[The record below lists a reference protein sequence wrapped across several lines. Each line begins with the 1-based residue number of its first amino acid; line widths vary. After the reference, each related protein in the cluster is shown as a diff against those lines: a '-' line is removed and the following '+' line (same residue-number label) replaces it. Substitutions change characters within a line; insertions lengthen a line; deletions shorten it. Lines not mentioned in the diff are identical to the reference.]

1 MKTKKSLLTLL
12 LASGFVLASCSGDGT
27 TSTSI
32 PLPPLLEIDIPVKID
47 SSLASESKTYEFS
60 FRYEDSYFL
69 DSANTFSPK
78 LAMLSYG
85 ASMANG
91 THQRGDSFYGDAEF
105 DDVTRFGYESEPTTT
120 SLGYYIAHKN
130 IQGVE
135 LLTASFKGLD
145 YGAEWANNFI
155 IGKEGDHEGFY
166 ARANE
171 VYLALQKYIVAYCG
185 GHVDKIWLTGYSRG
199 GAIANLVSSLILRDD
214 KIEIKGE
221 DMFTYTFEAPA
232 CVAEDKALEYA
243 NVHNIVNKND
253 IITHIPPLKYG
264 LKRCG
269 VDHEIYASNY
279 ATLMKQFD
287 EQIDVPEFKVIK
299 DGEET
304 AVGSDQAMRQL
315 LLDMFFNQENPE
327 EGASANTREDYC
339 NNYQKGISESIGY
352 VFALKPTTRK
362 AMLAKIQTMDL
373 YTEILPLFND
383 STGEALL
390 NFFEPYL
397 IQDEISYDRDNLLE
411 DCATIVKAVGYLVLR
426 PLIMKYTF
434 LVTNI
439 DDTKT
444 NLTRLID
451 MHYPESIYVLMAN
464 SFKN

>member
-1 MKTKKSLLTLL
+1 MKTKQSLLTLL
-12 LASGFVLASCSGDGT
+12 LASGFVLASCSGEE
-27 TSTSI
+27 TSSSFE

-60 FRYEDSYFL
+60 FKYNDGYFL
-69 DSANTFSPK
+69 KSADEFYPE
-78 LAMLSYG
+78 LAMLSFG
-85 ASMANG
+85 AAMANG
-91 THQRGDSFYGDAEF
+91 SHQQGDSFYGDAEF

-145 YGAEWANNFI
+145 YGAEWANNFL

-166 ARANE
+166 ARASE
-171 VYLALQKYIVAYCG
+171 VYSELQKYIDTYCG
-185 GHVDKIWLTGYSRG
+185 GHIDKLWLTGYSRG
-199 GAIANLVSSLILRDD
+199 GAIANLVSSLILRDTE
-214 KIEIKGE
+214 IEISGE
-221 DMFTYTFEAPA
+221 NMFTYTFEAPA
-232 CVAEDKALEYA
+232 SVAEDKALEYA

-269 VDHEIYASNY
+269 IDHEIYASNY
-279 ATLMKQFD
+279 STLMKEFD
-287 EQIDVPEFKVIK
+287 ETIDVPEFKVIK
-299 DGEET
+299 NGEET
-304 AVGSDQAMRQL
+304 AVGSDEEMRKL
-315 LLDMFFNQENPE
+315 LLDMFFNQESPE
-327 EGASANTREDYC
+327 EEASANTREAYC
-339 NNYQKGISESIGY
+339 NNYQEGISEGIGY

-362 AMLAKIQTMDL
+362 SMLAKIQSMDL
-373 YTEILPLFND
+373 YTEILPLLND

-411 DCATIVKAVGYLVLR
+411 DCAVIVKAVGYLVLR
-426 PLIMKYTF
+426 PLIMTYPF
-434 LVTNI
+434 LLTNM

-451 MHYPESIYVLMAN
+451 MHYPESIYVLMNN
-464 SFKN
+464 SFEN

>member
-32 PLPPLLEIDIPVKID
+32 PLPPLLETDIPVKID

-91 THQRGDSFYGDAEF
+91 THQRGDSFYGDAGF

-166 ARANE
+166 ARAAE
-171 VYLALQKYIVAYCG
+171 VYAELQKYIDTYCG

-199 GAIANLVSSLILRDD
+199 GAIANLVSSLLFREN

-279 ATLMKQFD
+279 STLMKEFD
-287 EQIDVPEFKVIK
+287 ETIDVPEFKEIVV
-299 DGEET
+299 EEELNGVDD
-304 AVGSDQAMRQL
+304 ASIVQYL
-315 LLDMFFNQENPE
+315 PNCVFNRENPD
-327 EGASANTREDYC
+327 ADKSANTREDYY
-339 NNYQKGISESIGY
+339 NNYQKGISEGIGY
-352 VFALKPTTRK
+352 VFALKPLTRK
-362 AMLAKIQTMDL
+362 SMLAWLQDENNRTALLGIISDA
-373 YTEILPLFND
+373 
-383 STGEALL
+383 TGQELL

-397 IQDEISYDRDNLLE
+397 IQDGISYDRDNLLE
-411 DCATIVKAVGYLVLR
+411 DCATIVKAIGSLFIK
-426 PLIMKYTF
+426 PLMLFAMYEQF
-434 LVTNI
+434 G
-439 DDTKT
+439 DD
-444 NLTRLID
+444 LTRLID
-451 MHYPESIYVLMAN
+451 MHYPESVYVLMAN

>member
-85 ASMANG
+85 AAMANG

-105 DDVTRFGYESEPTTT
+105 DDVTKFGYESEPTTT

-145 YGAEWANNFI
+145 YGAEWANNFL

-199 GAIANLVSSLILRDD
+199 GAIANLLSSLILRDD

-253 IITHIPPLKYG
+253 FITHIPPLKYG

-287 EQIDVPEFKVIK
+287 EQIDVPEFKEIVV
-299 DGEET
+299 GEELNGVDD
-304 AVGSDQAMRQL
+304 ASIVQY
-315 LLDMFFNQENPE
+315 LLDCVFNRENPD
-327 EGASANTREDYC
+327 ADKSANTREDYY
-339 NNYQKGISESIGY
+339 NNYQKGISEGIGY
-352 VFALKPTTRK
+352 VFALKPLTRK
-362 AMLAKIQTMDL
+362 SMLAWLQAEENRSALLGIISDA
-373 YTEILPLFND
+373 
-383 STGEALL
+383 TGQELL

-411 DCATIVKAVGYLVLR
+411 DCAVIVKAIGSLFIK
-426 PLIMKYTF
+426 PLMLYAMYEQF
-434 LVTNI
+434 G
-439 DDTKT
+439 DD
-444 NLTRLID
+444 LTRLID
-451 MHYPESIYVLMAN
+451 MHYPESVYVLMAN
-464 SFKN
+464 SFEN